1 MDLEIVKLDF
11 SLSFLKSSKEFSIQR
26 KFPTISK
33 TRMATKKLVARLID
47 KDYLEEYD
55 LVTSTKSKIYGKGC
69 LMFPPNLFIRGA
81 LFPQKIEDG
90 GLG

>member
-11 SLSFLKSSKEFSIQR
+11 SLNFLKSSKEFSIQR

-55 LVTSTKSKIYGKGC
+55 LVKRQQIVKSREKGV
-69 LMFPPNLFIRGA
+69 
-81 LFPQKIEDG
+81 
-90 GLG
+90 